1 MERNKVHLGDVCK
14 VVSGSTPK
22 TGIPEYWNGDIK
34 WITPAEIQEDSF
46 YIYDSVRHITL
57 LGKEKTGL
65 SYMPK
70 GTVILSSRAPIGK
83 TAITGCEMCC
93 NQGFKNLICSDK
105 IFNEYLYYFLKGKE
119 KYLNSLGRGA
129 TFKEISKKIV
139 EDIEI
144 LLPDIKEQ
152 KHIATVLG
160 CIDRVIS
167 LRQQQLA
174 KLDELVKARF
184 VEIFG
189 DSEYNTKHWPVVKLS
204 DICEVG
210 SSKRI
215 YKNEQSSS
223 GVPFLRI
230 SDLNERIDGKVKNPE
245 IFISIEKY
253 DELKLQGM
261 VPIAGDVL
269 VTSRGTLG
277 RCYIVTEEDVFYF
290 QDGMISWLSKIDARA
305 ASLYLSYLFSMRGI
319 QKQIETL
326 QAGSTVA
333 YLSITMLKKLDIM
346 LPPLELQQKF
356 SSFVKCID
364 KLKLS
369 TKKNIEQMDTLKKTL
384 MQQYFG

>member
-1 MERNKVHLGDVCK
+1 MEHNRVVELGSLIKPAKTICCGDDYYPVLSMTMHDGLVFQEEKFKKEVASKNKADYK
-14 VVSGSTPK
+14 VVFKNQLVVGFPIDEGVLATQRIVDAGIVSPAYGIWDVDQSKIHPEFLEWALRSARALDYYRAKLRGSTARRRSLP
-22 TGIPEYWNGDIK
+22 TE
-34 WITPAEIQEDSF
+34 T
-46 YIYDSVRHITL
+46 
-57 LGKEKTGL
+57 
-65 SYMPK
+65 
-70 GTVILSSRAPIGK
+70 
-83 TAITGCEMCC
+83 
-93 NQGFKNLICSDK
+93 
-105 IFNEYLYYFLKGKE
+105 FLKFT
-119 KYLNSLGRGA
+119 LPLPS
-129 TFKEISKKIV
+129 ISEQMHIL
-139 EDIEI
+139 DII
-144 LLPDIKEQ
+144 HKLQVML
-152 KHIATVLG
+152 
-160 CIDRVIS
+160 RS
-167 LRQQQLA
+167 RQQQLA
-174 KLDELVKARF
+174 KLDELVKAQF
-184 VEIFG
+184 VEMFG

-230 SDLNERIDGKVKNPE
+230 SDLSERIDGKVKNPE

-277 RCYIVTEEDVFYF
+277 RCYIVTKEDVFYF

-384 MQQYFG
+384 MQQYFE

>member
-184 VEIFG
+184 VETFG

-230 SDLNERIDGKVKNPE
+230 SDLNERIDGKIKNPE

-346 LPPLELQQKF
+346 LPPPELQRRF
-356 SSFVKCID
+356 LSFAEQID

-369 TKKNIEQMDTLKKTL
+369 IKKSLEQMETLKKAL
-384 MQQYFG
+384 MQKYFG

>member
-1 MERNKVHLGDVCK
+1 MEHNRVVELGSLIKPAKTIRCGDDYYPVLSMTMHDGLVFQEEKFKKEVASKNKADYK
-14 VVSGSTPK
+14 VVFKNQLVVGFPIDEGVLATQRIVDAGIVSPAYGIWDVDQSKIHPEFLEWALRSARALDYYRAKLRGSTARRRSLP
-22 TGIPEYWNGDIK
+22 TE
-34 WITPAEIQEDSF
+34 T
-46 YIYDSVRHITL
+46 
-57 LGKEKTGL
+57 
-65 SYMPK
+65 
-70 GTVILSSRAPIGK
+70 
-83 TAITGCEMCC
+83 
-93 NQGFKNLICSDK
+93 
-105 IFNEYLYYFLKGKE
+105 FLKFT
-119 KYLNSLGRGA
+119 LPLPS
-129 TFKEISKKIV
+129 ISEQMHIL
-139 EDIEI
+139 DII
-144 LLPDIKEQ
+144 HKLQVML
-152 KHIATVLG
+152 
-160 CIDRVIS
+160 RS
-167 LRQQQLA
+167 RQQQLA

-184 VEIFG
+184 VEMFG

-253 DELKLQGM
+253 DEFKLQGM

-319 QKQIETL
+319 RKQIEML

-346 LPPLELQQKF
+346 LPPPELQRRF
-356 SSFVKCID
+356 LSFAEQID

-369 TKKNIEQMDTLKKTL
+369 IKKSLEQMETLKKAL

>member
-1 MERNKVHLGDVCK
+1 MEHNRVVELGSLIKPAKTIRCGDDYYPVLSMTMHDGLVFQEEKFKKEVASKNKADYK
-14 VVSGSTPK
+14 VVFKNQLVVGFPIDEGVLATQRIVDAGIVSPAYGIWDVDQSKIHPEFLEWALRSARALDYYRAKLRGSTARRRSLP
-22 TGIPEYWNGDIK
+22 TE
-34 WITPAEIQEDSF
+34 T
-46 YIYDSVRHITL
+46 
-57 LGKEKTGL
+57 
-65 SYMPK
+65 
-70 GTVILSSRAPIGK
+70 
-83 TAITGCEMCC
+83 
-93 NQGFKNLICSDK
+93 
-105 IFNEYLYYFLKGKE
+105 FLKFT
-119 KYLNSLGRGA
+119 LPLPS
-129 TFKEISKKIV
+129 ISEQMHIL
-139 EDIEI
+139 DII
-144 LLPDIKEQ
+144 HKLQVML
-152 KHIATVLG
+152 
-160 CIDRVIS
+160 RS
-167 LRQQQLA
+167 RQQQLA

-184 VEIFG
+184 VETFG

-230 SDLNERIDGKVKNPE
+230 SDLNERIDGKIKNPE

-346 LPPLELQQKF
+346 LPPPELQRRF
-356 SSFVKCID
+356 LSFAEQID

-369 TKKNIEQMDTLKKTL
+369 IKKSLEQMETLKKAL

>member
-1 MERNKVHLGDVCK
+1 MEHNRVVELGSLIKPAKTIRCGDDYYPVLSMTMHDGLVFQEEKFKKEVASKNKADYK
-14 VVSGSTPK
+14 VVFKNQLVVGFPIDEGVLATQRIVDAGIVSPAYGIWDVNQSKIHPEFLEWALRSARALDYYRAKLRGSTARRRSLP
-22 TGIPEYWNGDIK
+22 TE
-34 WITPAEIQEDSF
+34 T
-46 YIYDSVRHITL
+46 
-57 LGKEKTGL
+57 
-65 SYMPK
+65 
-70 GTVILSSRAPIGK
+70 
-83 TAITGCEMCC
+83 
-93 NQGFKNLICSDK
+93 
-105 IFNEYLYYFLKGKE
+105 FLKFT
-119 KYLNSLGRGA
+119 LPLPS
-129 TFKEISKKIV
+129 ISEQMHIL
-139 EDIEI
+139 DII
-144 LLPDIKEQ
+144 HKLQVML
-152 KHIATVLG
+152 
-160 CIDRVIS
+160 RS
-167 LRQQQLA
+167 RQQQLA
-174 KLDELVKARF
+174 KLDELVKAQF
-184 VEIFG
+184 VEMFG

-230 SDLNERIDGKVKNPE
+230 SDLSERIDGKVKNPE

-277 RCYIVTEEDVFYF
+277 RCYIVTKEDVFYF

>member
-1 MERNKVHLGDVCK
+1 MKKMGDIGK
-14 VVSGSTPK
+14 IITGNTPK
-22 TGIPEYWNGDIK
+22 TSDPKNYETRSICFVKPSDIAEDK
-34 WITPAEIQEDSF
+34 ITRILCSEF
-46 YIYDSVRHITL
+46 YISEYAREKARIVPPESVLVTCI
-57 LGKEKTGL
+57 G
-65 SYMPK
+65 S
-70 GTVILSSRAPIGK
+70 IGK
-83 TAITGCEMCC
+83 VAISGIECAINQQINAIIPDSSKC
-93 NQGFKNLICSDK
+93 NA
-105 IFNEYLYYFLKGKE
+105 EYLA
-119 KYLNSLGRGA
+119 YLLQYKKSELQFMANAPVVPILNKSQFSELSIELPSLD
-129 TFKEISKKIV
+129 EQKIV
-139 EDIEI
+139 NQRLNKITNI
-144 LLPDIKEQ
+144 
-152 KHIATVLG
+152 
-160 CIDRVIS
+160 IS

-174 KLDELVKARF
+174 KLDELVKAQF
-184 VEIFG
+184 VEMFG

-369 TKKNIEQMDTLKKTL
+369 MKKNIDQMDTLKKTL
-384 MQQYFG
+384 MQQYFE

>member
-1 MERNKVHLGDVCK
+1 MEHNRVVELGSLIKPAKTIRCGDDYYPVLSMTMHDGLVFQEEKFKKEVASKNKADYK
-14 VVSGSTPK
+14 VVFKNQLVVGFPIDEGVLATQRIVDAGIVSPAYGIWDVDQSKIHPEFLEWALRSARALDYYRAKLRGSTARRRSLP
-22 TGIPEYWNGDIK
+22 TE
-34 WITPAEIQEDSF
+34 T
-46 YIYDSVRHITL
+46 
-57 LGKEKTGL
+57 
-65 SYMPK
+65 
-70 GTVILSSRAPIGK
+70 
-83 TAITGCEMCC
+83 
-93 NQGFKNLICSDK
+93 
-105 IFNEYLYYFLKGKE
+105 FLKFT
-119 KYLNSLGRGA
+119 LPLPS
-129 TFKEISKKIV
+129 ISEQMHIL
-139 EDIEI
+139 DII
-144 LLPDIKEQ
+144 HKLQVML
-152 KHIATVLG
+152 
-160 CIDRVIS
+160 RS
-167 LRQQQLA
+167 RQQQLA

-184 VEIFG
+184 VETFG

-230 SDLNERIDGKVKNPE
+230 SDLNERIDGKIKNPE

-277 RCYIVTEEDVFYF
+277 RCYIVTEEDAFYF

-346 LPPLELQQKF
+346 LPPPELQRRF
-356 SSFVKCID
+356 LSFAEQID

-369 TKKNIEQMDTLKKTL
+369 IKKSLEQMETLKKAL
-384 MQQYFG
+384 MQKYFG

>member
-1 MERNKVHLGDVCK
+1 MEHNRVVELGSLIKPAKTIRCGDDYYPVLSMTMHDGLVFQEEKFKKEVASKNKADYK
-14 VVSGSTPK
+14 VVFKNQLVVGFPIDEGVLATQRIVDAGIVSPAYGIWDVDQSKIHPEFLEWALRSARALDYYRAKLRGSTARRRSLP
-22 TGIPEYWNGDIK
+22 TE
-34 WITPAEIQEDSF
+34 T
-46 YIYDSVRHITL
+46 
-57 LGKEKTGL
+57 
-65 SYMPK
+65 
-70 GTVILSSRAPIGK
+70 
-83 TAITGCEMCC
+83 
-93 NQGFKNLICSDK
+93 
-105 IFNEYLYYFLKGKE
+105 FLKFT
-119 KYLNSLGRGA
+119 LPLPS
-129 TFKEISKKIV
+129 ISEQMHIL
-139 EDIEI
+139 DII
-144 LLPDIKEQ
+144 HKLQVML
-152 KHIATVLG
+152 
-160 CIDRVIS
+160 RS
-167 LRQQQLA
+167 RQQQLA
-174 KLDELVKARF
+174 KLDELVKAQF
-184 VEIFG
+184 VEMFG

-230 SDLNERIDGKVKNPE
+230 SDLSERIDGKVKNPE

-277 RCYIVTEEDVFYF
+277 RCYIVTKEDVFYF

-369 TKKNIEQMDTLKKTL
+369 TKKNIKQIDTLKKTL
-384 MQQYFG
+384 MQQYFE